1 MKMKTEKEMEIE
13 CALFSAWLRISLLS
27 QFHPAPG
34 LDLGLFMYDRR
45 QASLTSIYARP
56 ISVNG
61 YNKMHHSYSKDL
73 ENMSNFVMIH
83 DYLLAIQRAKW
94 PKDHQ
99 TYSKRHPTSEMQ
111 TNHLFANTVDNIRN
125 Q

>member
-61 YNKMHHSYSKDL
+61 YNKCII
-73 ENMSNFVMIH
+73 VI
-83 DYLLAIQRAKW
+83 
-94 PKDHQ
+94 PKILKICPI
-99 TYSKRHPTSEMQ
+99 SS
-111 TNHLFANTVDNIRN
+111 
-125 Q
+125 